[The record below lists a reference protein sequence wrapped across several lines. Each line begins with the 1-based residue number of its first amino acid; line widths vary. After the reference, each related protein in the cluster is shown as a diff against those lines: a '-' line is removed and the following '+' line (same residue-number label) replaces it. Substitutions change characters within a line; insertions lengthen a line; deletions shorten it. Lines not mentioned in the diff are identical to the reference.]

1 MHSRSNDDGRHVHQA
16 RERAAS
22 SSNTYSKGPG
32 KAPAA
37 VKTGAFTCVLVLG
50 TVLLGPTSSFSQ
62 VACKPLLSV
71 KPASEART
79 PSPSGLSWT
88 WKATIAADAG
98 YCATRSGTFEIDFIR
113 SKENAPDLQF
123 TQRFPWGPNQF
134 DVSME
139 LSQDEAIHEFRIG
152 FIAPC
157 PCRELSQLSSEARA
171 AEPTANRRSALSAW
185 LAGDLTRTSYGR
197 RQWSAS
203 PNRAAGVPAP
213 E

>member
-16 RERAAS
+16 RERVAS
-22 SSNTYSKGPG
+22 SSGTISKSPG
-32 KAPAA
+32 KAAAA
-37 VKTGAFTCVLVLG
+37 VRTGAFTCVLILG
-50 TVLLGPTSSFSQ
+50 TVLLGPSTSFSQ

-98 YCATRSGTFEIDFIR
+98 YCATRLGTFEIDFIR

-123 TQRFPWGPNQF
+123 TQRFPWSPNQF

-139 LSQDEAIHEFRIG
+139 LMPDEAIHEFRIG
-152 FIAPC
+152 FVAPC
-157 PCRELSQLSSEARA
+157 PCRELSQLSIDARA
-171 AEPTANRRSALSAW
+171 AEASQPRFAATSGR
-185 LAGDLTRTSYGR
+185 LASDLTRASLVR
-197 RQWSAS
+197 R
-203 PNRAAGVPAP
+203 P
-213 E
+213 